1 MQVTGEGDDKY
12 LIATAEQPLCALH
25 RNNWMDTKTLP
36 VKYKSNMHIS
46 FNICFEH
53 NVEYFFIEFQ
63 VTTLNN
69 FNFYTLAPVL
79 YNSEQGYRAL
89 VAEEQLY
96 SAQALLV
103 LL

>member
-46 FNICFEH
+46 SNICFEH
-53 NVEYFFIEFQ
+53 NVE
-63 VTTLNN
+63 
-69 FNFYTLAPVL
+69 
-79 YNSEQGYRAL
+79 
-89 VAEEQLY
+89 
-96 SAQALLV
+96 
-103 LL
+103 